1 MRSKRTG
8 RGRPRHHIARNCCEI
23 SVSVSSLDGKS
34 PGHGL
39 GRVTKDDAIAR
50 ADPALQ
56 RVYARLLKVVRA
68 FGPVK
73 EERGER
79 SVLLRSR
86 GGFLGVHPKR
96 DGLDL
101 QIVTDRLIRAAR
113 VTKVDRVSARRFHVH
128 VRLAKETDVD
138 DQLLEWL
145 REAYD
150 LMA

>member
-1 MRSKRTG
+1 MRFR
-8 RGRPRHHIARNCCEI
+8 
-23 SVSVSSLDGKS
+23 S
-34 PGHGL
+34 PEL
-39 GRVTKDDAIAR
+39 APKPKPLPKTDAIAR

-56 RVYARLLKVVRA
+56 RVYVHMLNAVRKI
-68 FGPVK
+68 GPVT

-101 QIVTDRLIRAAR
+101 QIVTDHVIRAAR
-113 VTKVDRVSARRFHVH
+113 VTKVDPVSARRFHVH
-128 VRLAKETDVD
+128 VRLVAESDVD
-138 DQLLEWL
+138 GQLLRWL

>member
-1 MRSKRTG
+1 MTAES
-8 RGRPRHHIARNCCEI
+8 
-23 SVSVSSLDGKS
+23 
-34 PGHGL
+34 
-39 GRVTKDDAIAR
+39 DALAR

-56 RVYARLLKVVRA
+56 RVYARLLKSA
-68 FGPVK
+68 QALGPVT
-73 EERGER
+73 EERGAR

-96 DGLDL
+96 DCLDL
-101 QIVTDRLIRAAR
+101 QIVTDHVIRAAR

-128 VRLAKETDVD
+128 VRIASEKEVD
-138 DQLLEWL
+138 AQLMGWL

>member
-1 MRSKRTG
+1 
-8 RGRPRHHIARNCCEI
+8 
-23 SVSVSSLDGKS
+23 VS
-34 PGHGL
+34 
-39 GRVTKDDAIAR
+39 DAIAR

-56 RVYARLLKVVRA
+56 RVYASLLKAVQSL
-68 FGPVK
+68 GPVV

-96 DGLDL
+96 DRLDL
-101 QIVTDRLIRAAR
+101 QIVTDHAIRAAR
-113 VTKVDRVSARRFHVH
+113 VTKVDPVSARRFHVH
-128 VRLAKETDVD
+128 VRLVTEKEVD
-138 DQLLEWL
+138 AQLLGWL

>member
-1 MRSKRTG
+1 MKRTTG
-8 RGRPRHHIARNCCEI
+8 
-23 SVSVSSLDGKS
+23 
-34 PGHGL
+34 
-39 GRVTKDDAIAR
+39 DAIAR

-56 RVYARLLKVVRA
+56 RVYARLLKA
-68 FGPVK
+68 AQTLGPVI

-96 DGLDL
+96 DCLDL
-101 QIVTDRLIRAAR
+101 QIVTAHAIRAAR
-113 VTKVDRVSARRFHVH
+113 VTKVDAVSARRFHVH
-128 VRLAKETDVD
+128 VRVATEREVD
-138 DQLLEWL
+138 GQLLEWL

>member
-1 MRSKRTG
+1 M
-8 RGRPRHHIARNCCEI
+8 
-23 SVSVSSLDGKS
+23 
-34 PGHGL
+34 
-39 GRVTKDDAIAR
+39 AR
-50 ADPALQ
+50 ADPQLQ
-56 RVYARLLKVVRA
+56 RVYARLFKELQTI
-68 FGPVK
+68 GPVT

-96 DGLDL
+96 DSLDL
-101 QIVTDRLIRAAR
+101 QIVTDQVIRASR

-128 VRLAKETDVD
+128 VRLGAEKEVD
-138 DQLLEWL
+138 EELLGWL

>member
-1 MRSKRTG
+1 MTTR
-8 RGRPRHHIARNCCEI
+8 
-23 SVSVSSLDGKS
+23 
-34 PGHGL
+34 
-39 GRVTKDDAIAR
+39 KDDAIAR

-56 RVYARLLKVVRA
+56 RVYARILKA
-68 FGPVK
+68 AQALGPVI

-96 DGLDL
+96 DCLDL
-101 QIVTDRLIRAAR
+101 QIVTDHAIRAAR
-113 VTKVDRVSARRFHVH
+113 VTKVDPVSARRFHVH
-128 VRLAKETDVD
+128 VRIAGEKEVD
-138 DQLLEWL
+138 GQLREWL

>member
-1 MRSKRTG
+1 VATG
-8 RGRPRHHIARNCCEI
+8 
-23 SVSVSSLDGKS
+23 
-34 PGHGL
+34 
-39 GRVTKDDAIAR
+39 DAIAR

-56 RVYARLLKVVRA
+56 YVYARLLEAVQT
-68 FGPVK
+68 FGPVA

-86 GGFLGVHPKR
+86 GGFVGVHPKR

-101 QIVTDRLIRAAR
+101 QIVTDHVIRSGR
-113 VTKVDRVSARRFHVH
+113 VMKVDRVSARRFHVH
-128 VRLAKETDVD
+128 VRLLDEKEVD
-138 DQLLEWL
+138 AELLAWL

>member
-1 MRSKRTG
+1 M
-8 RGRPRHHIARNCCEI
+8 
-23 SVSVSSLDGKS
+23 
-34 PGHGL
+34 
-39 GRVTKDDAIAR
+39 TKDDAIAR

-56 RVYARLLKVVRA
+56 RVYARLLRAVQA

-73 EERGER
+73 EDRGER
-79 SVLLRSR
+79 SALLRSR
-86 GGFLGVHPKR
+86 GGFVGVHPKR

-101 QIVTDRLIRAAR
+101 QIVTDHVIRAAR
-113 VTKVDRVSARRFHVH
+113 VTKVDPVSARRFHVH
-128 VRLAKETDVD
+128 VRLTSDTDVD

>member
-1 MRSKRTG
+1 M
-8 RGRPRHHIARNCCEI
+8 
-23 SVSVSSLDGKS
+23 
-34 PGHGL
+34 
-39 GRVTKDDAIAR
+39 AR

-56 RVYARLLKVVRA
+56 RVYARILKGVRR

-73 EERGER
+73 EERGDR

-86 GGFLGVHPKR
+86 GGFLGIHPKR

-101 QIVTDRLIRAAR
+101 QIVTDHVIRAAR
-113 VTKVDRVSARRFHVH
+113 VTKVDPVSARRFHVH
-128 VRLAKETDVD
+128 VRVAAEREVDKE
-138 DQLLEWL
+138 LLGWL

>member
-1 MRSKRTG
+1 MT
-8 RGRPRHHIARNCCEI
+8 
-23 SVSVSSLDGKS
+23 
-34 PGHGL
+34 
-39 GRVTKDDAIAR
+39 DAIVR

-56 RVYARLLKVVRA
+56 RVYARLLKAVHA
-68 FGPVK
+68 LGPVV

-96 DGLDL
+96 DCLDL
-101 QIVTDRLIRAAR
+101 QIVTDHLIRAAR
-113 VTKVDRVSARRFHVH
+113 VMKVDPVSARRFHVH
-128 VRLAKETDVD
+128 VRIASQKEVD
-138 DQLLEWL
+138 AELMGWL

>member
-1 MRSKRTG
+1 MS
-8 RGRPRHHIARNCCEI
+8 
-23 SVSVSSLDGKS
+23 
-34 PGHGL
+34 
-39 GRVTKDDAIAR
+39 DAIAR

-56 RVYARLLKVVRA
+56 RVYASLLKAVQSL
-68 FGPVK
+68 GPVV

-101 QIVTDRLIRAAR
+101 QIVTDHAIRAAR
-113 VTKVDRVSARRFHVH
+113 VTNVDPVSARRFHVH
-128 VRLAKETDVD
+128 VRLVTETEVD
-138 DQLLEWL
+138 AQLLGWL

>member
-1 MRSKRTG
+1 MT
-8 RGRPRHHIARNCCEI
+8 A
-23 SVSVSSLDGKS
+23 
-34 PGHGL
+34 
-39 GRVTKDDAIAR
+39 DAIAR

-56 RVYARLLKVVRA
+56 KVYARLLKAVQA
-68 FGPVK
+68 FGPVT

-79 SVLLRSR
+79 SALLRSR

-101 QIVTDRLIRAAR
+101 QIVSDHLIRAAR
-113 VTKVDRVSARRFHVH
+113 VTKVDQVSARRFHVH
-128 VRLAKETDVD
+128 VRLLEEKDVD
-138 DQLLEWL
+138 AQLLAWL